1 MEDIKA
7 VIRSHPDAERCGCN
21 GIGSAAEDKAVRRP
35 VGSRIAHT
43 GIGGGREEELGGIY
57 RNGSLVNF
65 RWVTQEEAEL
75 LYSLLECARPET
87 NSEQTILEIMK
98 EEAACLFGGS
108 KTAEAVAKN
117 SEYSFLG
124 SCE

>member
-1 MEDIKA
+1 M
-7 VIRSHPDAERCGCN
+7 
-21 GIGSAAEDKAVRRP
+21 
-35 VGSRIAHT
+35 
-43 GIGGGREEELGGIY
+43 
-57 RNGSLVNF
+57 NF

-108 KTAEAVAKN
+108 KTAEAVAKITQN
-117 SEYSFLG
+117 RVQLYLDSK
-124 SCE
+124 

>member
-1 MEDIKA
+1 MEWYYSQEPRKEYSLFMA
-7 VIRSHPDAERCGCN
+7 PMPARKEAFEQALKEVAGE
-21 GIGSAAEDKAVRRP
+21 A
-35 VGSRIAHT
+35 
-43 GIGGGREEELGGIY
+43 GGREEELGGIY

-108 KTAEAVAKN
+108 KTAEAVAKITQN
-117 SEYSFLG
+117 RVQLYLDSK
-124 SCE
+124 